1 MLMPVSAQAQLM
13 QHRRLAVL
21 AARLTEWAVACLQ
34 VAVDITAQHLRV
46 SVCGSQVLGGQLLQ
60 QVNPYCSAWQVADGI
75 VEVTLLK
82 ASRRGHYAP
91 GTTNADTYWDRVWV
105 KALPQDRL
113 LSPQPPLQ
121 YYSSSVFDDD
131 GALAGGSGAHAQI
144 GSAAHTVKAAVG
156 ATQTPS
162 LQLVAMQS

>member
-1 MLMPVSAQAQLM
+1 MA
-13 QHRRLAVL
+13 
-21 AARLTEWAVACLQ
+21 ACLQ
-34 VAVDITAQHLRV
+34 VVVDITAQHLRV
-46 SVCGSQVLGGQLLQ
+46 SVCGSQVLGGQLLR

-91 GTTNADTYWDRVWV
+91 GTTNADTYWDRVWA

-113 LSPQPPLQ
+113 PSPRPPLQ

-131 GALAGGSGAHAQI
+131 GALAGGGGAHTQI
-144 GSAAHTVKAAVG
+144 DSAAHSATAAGG
-156 ATQTPS
+156 ATQPPS
-162 LQLVAMQS
+162 LAVIATQS

>member
-1 MLMPVSAQAQLM
+1 MLAGS
-13 QHRRLAVL
+13 
-21 AARLTEWAVACLQ
+21 LTERAVACQQ

-60 QVNPYCSAWQVADGI
+60 RVNPYCSAWQVADGI

-91 GTTNADTYWDRVWV
+91 GTTNADTYWDRVWA

-113 LSPQPPLQ
+113 PSPRPPLR
-121 YYSSSVFDDD
+121 YYSSSIFDDD
-131 GALAGGSGAHAQI
+131 GALADGGGAHAQI
-144 GSAAHTVKAAVG
+144 ASAAHSVKAAVG

-162 LQLVAMQS
+162 LQLVATQS